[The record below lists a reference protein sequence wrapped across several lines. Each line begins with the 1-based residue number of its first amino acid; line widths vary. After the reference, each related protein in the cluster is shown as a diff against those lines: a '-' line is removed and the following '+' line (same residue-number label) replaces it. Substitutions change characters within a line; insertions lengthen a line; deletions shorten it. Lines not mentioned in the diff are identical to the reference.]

1 MAQVRHD
8 GRQSMAAPKPFAI
21 LCLAVVAIASPAR
34 ADDPKQPPPT
44 TAVPA
49 PAAPGAPGADDGQNE
64 VITITEKSPE
74 QKLFEGR
81 APVTVVTRK
90 DLEASGHATLGDI
103 LQALPSQANAG
114 NAQVN
119 EGGDGTTR
127 INLRGL
133 GAARTLVLINGRRM
147 VAGGPGADSAV
158 DINAI
163 PLAMI
168 ERVEIL
174 KDGASALYGAD
185 AVGGVV
191 NIITR
196 PQYDGVDVAVL
207 TSTTQHADGTEYDA
221 SFVTGFTS
229 GDKDTYLVVSGGYQ
243 HHDPIFASERTFSN
257 VQRSFDFATH
267 KESRTLSLS
276 GLDGRLD
283 TTSLGPGATQPAG
296 CTSTL
301 CKPDGKGG
309 FTNFLPGD
317 LYNEAANDYVY
328 TPSTRY
334 NVFATGGNRI
344 NSHASLFIEALYQHR
359 DSSRELSPV
368 PFDANA
374 VISKDSIYNPF
385 GGDIGDFRRRIP
397 EAGDRQFLDKV
408 STLRL
413 VFGVNGTLPFNG
425 PFKDWNYEVSYNYG
439 QTSETAGTTGE
450 LLNGRVAD
458 ALGPSMIVNGTP
470 ICVKTPGDP
479 TTQIIYKINNVPTLP
494 CVPLNILVANGQIA
508 KDQLKN
514 LTFNDAGSGTD
525 NQGTLLAT
533 TNGRLATLPHHG
545 EITLSVGV
553 DYRSE
558 DGQSNPPSVAS
569 VGDGYTTDN
578 SAKPTEGHFNT
589 YEGYA
594 EASVIPISGDAI
606 AKLLEFDLGARVIDH
621 SQFGADFTYKAGG
634 LFRTVNGLAV
644 RGTYATAFR
653 TPTFLDLFEGQTERM
668 PFVEDPCDTAP
679 PSVGGGTKALGA
691 TAQARCAAQ
700 GVPAGSKFNTNQQ
713 ISFIG
718 GNPNLTAETAA
729 TATVGLVFE
738 PPQVPGLAL
747 SADYWHIKIDNAI
760 ETLGVATILAGC
772 YGRGVQAFCDLVK
785 RDPVTHR
792 IAEIDQSPQNV
803 NSTTTSGLDLALM
816 YDSRFDGFGRI
827 HSAIEAQYLFRY
839 DLATADQTLHGVGVY
854 DLGVYPHYKANVSS
868 QWSHP
873 SGASG
878 GFTLRYV
885 GNYKECAGDDCG
897 DPHNL
902 TTESRNVGNYFKLDV
917 YGGYDFRSRIGKT
930 SLQLGIN
937 NVFDASP
944 PLVYNAPTAN
954 SDAATYDFVG
964 RMAFLRM
971 SQQF

>member
-1 MAQVRHD
+1 MGTSKQ
-8 GRQSMAAPKPFAI
+8 FAI
-21 LCLAVVAIASPAR
+21 LCLTLAASAPPAR
-34 ADDPKQPPPT
+34 ADDPPPARQPPPP
-44 TAVPA
+44 TAVPE
-49 PAAPGAPGADDGQNE
+49 PSDDGNTE
-64 VITITEKSPE
+64 VISITDKSPE
-74 QKLFEGR
+74 QKLFVGR

-119 EGGDGTTR
+119 EGGDGATR

-147 VAGGPGADSAV
+147 VAGGPGADSSV

-168 ERVEIL
+168 ERVEVM
-174 KDGASALYGAD
+174 KDGASTLYGAD

-191 NIITR
+191 NLITR
-196 PQYDGVDVAVL
+196 PQYDGVDVALL
-207 TSTTQHADGTEYDA
+207 TSTSQHGDGTEYDA

-243 HHDPIFASERTFSN
+243 HHDPVFASDRTFSN
-257 VQRSFDFATH
+257 TQRSFDFATK
-267 KESRTLSLS
+267 KEARTLSLT

-283 TTSLGPGATQPAG
+283 TTSVGAGGIQPPG

-301 CKPDGKGG
+301 CKPDGHGG
-309 FTNFLPGD
+309 FANFGPGD
-317 LYNEAANDYVY
+317 LYNDAAHDYIY

-344 NSHASLFIEALYQHR
+344 NAHTSFFAEALYQHR

-374 VISKDSIYNPF
+374 VISKDSVYNPL
-385 GGDIGDFRRRIP
+385 GGDILDFRRRLS

-408 STLRL
+408 STFRF
-413 VFGVNGTLPFNG
+413 VAGVNGTLPFDG

-439 QTSETAGTTGE
+439 STSETSGTTGE
-450 LLNGRVAD
+450 LLNGRLAD
-458 ALGPSMIVNGTP
+458 ALGKSTTLNGTP
-470 ICVKTPGDP
+470 ICIGPDGA
-479 TTQIIYKINNVPTLP
+479 QIIYKINFEPTLP
-494 CVPLNILVANGQIA
+494 CVPLNILVANGQISKA
-508 KDQLKN
+508 QLKN
-514 LTFNDAGSGTD
+514 LTFNDAGQGTD

-533 TNGRLATLPHHG
+533 TNGRLATLPNHG

-558 DGQSNPPSVAS
+558 DGESNPPSVAS

-594 EASVIPISGDAI
+594 EAAIIPFAGGEI
-606 AKLLEFDLGARVIDH
+606 ARLVEFDLGARVVDH

-634 LFRTVNGLAV
+634 LFRTVDGLAV

-653 TPTFLDLFEGQTERM
+653 TPTFLDLFEGQTERT
-668 PFVEDPCDTAP
+668 PFVEDPCDASP
-679 PSVGGGTKALGA
+679 PSVAGGTKTLGA
-691 TAQARCAAQ
+691 TAQTRCGAQ

-718 GNPNLTAETAA
+718 GNAGLTAETAA

-760 ETLGVATILAGC
+760 ETLGVATILASC

-785 RDPVTHR
+785 RDGATHR
-792 IAEIDQSPQNV
+792 ITEIDQSPQNV
-803 NSTTTSGLDLALM
+803 ARTTTSGLDLALM
-816 YDSRFDGFGRI
+816 YDAKLAGFGRL

-839 DLATADQTLHGVGVY
+839 DLATANQTIHGVGVY
-854 DLGVYPHYKANVSS
+854 DLGVYPHYKANLSS

-885 GNYKECAGDDCG
+885 GTYKECAGDDCG
-897 DPHNL
+897 DP
-902 TTESRNVGNYFKLDV
+902 TTLATQSRNVGQYFKLDV
-917 YGGYDFRSRIGKT
+917 FGGYDFRSRIGKT
-930 SLQLGIN
+930 SLQFGVN
-937 NVFDASP
+937 NVLNATP

-954 SDAATYDFVG
+954 SDATTYDFVG